1 MLTVEEA
8 RQRLVELAGTLASEA
23 TPLDAAAGLVL
34 AEDVVAGR
42 NLPGFDNSA
51 MDGFAVRVGD
61 VANASRDKPA
71 RLRVVGEV
79 SAGTVY
85 KGKLAAGT
93 AVRIMT
99 GAPIPAG
106 AEAVIEVEET
116 DVAGDDVL
124 VFRAPEPGRSFRA
137 AGSDLAAGVSALA
150 AGTVLG
156 PSQLGL
162 LAALGVTLPWCY
174 RRPRVAVLATG
185 DELVDASVDPGPGQ
199 VVDIATPSLTAAITG
214 IGAEALPLPPAADRE
229 AAIRDALS
237 QAAATVDM
245 VISVGGVS
253 MGERDLVRPVVEE
266 LGELDFW
273 RVAMRPGKPLAVG
286 TVQGTPFIGLP
297 GNPVSALVG
306 FEVFVLPT
314 VMSMGHRTGW
324 ARPVRAVTLS
334 RALSTPPGLRTFAR
348 AVVTAAGGGLRAEPV
363 VGQASYQ
370 LAAMAS
376 ANALL
381 DVPAEAGSLE
391 AGAQVT
397 AIMLDQPPGPA
408 TGR

>member
-8 RQRLVELAGTLASEA
+8 RQRLVDLAGTLASEA
-23 TPLDAAAGLVL
+23 TPLDSAAGLVL
-34 AEDVVAGR
+34 AENVVAGR

-61 VANASRDKPA
+61 VAGASRDQPA
-71 RLRVVGEV
+71 RLRVVGKV
-79 SAGTVY
+79 SAGAVSQ
-85 KGKLAAGT
+85 GEVARGT

-116 DVAGDDVL
+116 DVEGDEVL

-137 AGSDLAAGVSALA
+137 AGSDLAAGVSALT

-162 LAALGVTLPWCY
+162 LAALGVTLPQCY
-174 RRPRVAVLATG
+174 RRPRVALLATG

-199 VVDIATPSLTAAITG
+199 VVDIATPSLTAAIAG
-214 IGAEALPLPPAADRE
+214 IGAEALALPRAADRE
-229 AAIRDALS
+229 AAIRDALT
-237 QAAATVDM
+237 QAAAAADM

-253 MGERDLVRPVVEE
+253 MGQRDLVRPVVEE
-266 LGELDFW
+266 LGQLDFW

-314 VMSMGHRTGW
+314 VMSMGHRAGW
-324 ARPVRAVTLS
+324 ARPVRQATLS

-348 AVVTAAGGGLRAEPV
+348 AVVTSAGGGLSAEPV

-381 DVPAEAGSLE
+381 DVPAEASSLE
-391 AGAQVT
+391 AGAAVS